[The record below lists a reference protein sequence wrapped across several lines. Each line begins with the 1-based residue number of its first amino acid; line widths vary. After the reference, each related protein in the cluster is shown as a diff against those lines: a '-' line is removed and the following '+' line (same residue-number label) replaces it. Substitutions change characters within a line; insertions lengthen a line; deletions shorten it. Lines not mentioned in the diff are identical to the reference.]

1 MPKLKPLKRA
11 HEDLDE
17 SLLEW
22 GRTKIMFRD
31 DNPWQKGRFS
41 PFNIIRRIGEAAD
54 SIHMNV
60 RFFSGA
66 PDVNLWRDMR
76 ESIWSSSTEMSEAV
90 KDGTYDTLNHG
101 EDVMVDAMEF
111 ESWQAVCG
119 SVESF
124 ARSAAK
130 ELADSW
136 SKYLWSKHFADSDR
150 SLFNAVYSS
159 LCILEETA
167 DVALRYRKR
176 GIKGCLEGPL
186 SEYAREDA
194 NLLGL

>member
-111 ESWQAVCG
+111 ESWQAVCEA
-119 SVESF
+119 VEYF

-130 ELADSW
+130 EFTDL
-136 SKYLWSKHFADSDR
+136 LSKHRVSDR
-150 SLFNAVYSS
+150 AILSAVQN
-159 LCILEETA
+159 LNVTTN
-167 DVALRYRKR
+167 VAIRCRKKTINHRYM
-176 GIKGCLEGPL
+176 
-186 SEYAREDA
+186 ED
-194 NLLGL
+194 

>member
-1 MPKLKPLKRA
+1 MSKLKPLKSAYDDLKGSLHEWMRA
-11 HEDLDE
+11 RKEGKFSEGSHEICDE
-17 SLLEW
+17 IS
-22 GRTKIMFRD
+22 
-31 DNPWQKGRFS
+31 
-41 PFNIIRRIGEAAD
+41 RRIDEAAIGINA
-54 SIHMNV
+54 SVSSLKKNL
-60 RFFSGA
+60 
-66 PDVNLWRDMR
+66 PDIKKDRYFLKVLTKVIEYASVDMD
-76 ESIWSSSTEMSEAV
+76 EAV
-90 KDGTYDTLNHG
+90 KVGT
-101 EDVMVDAMEF
+101 DAILDHCKAPEVF
-111 ESWQAVCG
+111 VKWQALCG

-136 SKYLWSKHFADSDR
+136 SKYLWSKHYADSDR